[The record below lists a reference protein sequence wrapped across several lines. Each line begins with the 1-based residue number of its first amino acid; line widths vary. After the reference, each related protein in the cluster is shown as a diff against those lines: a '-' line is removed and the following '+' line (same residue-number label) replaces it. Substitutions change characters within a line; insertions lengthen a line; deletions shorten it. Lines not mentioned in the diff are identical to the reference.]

1 MNKSIHCFLFNFARI
16 KQKAI
21 LDSHELFFL
30 FEQKINKQ
38 YTIMSNTLTTKIETI
53 KATTSKINDVDFENL
68 SFGSVFTDHLFECD
82 FKNGEWQNPTI
93 KPYAPFLIDPSTRVF
108 HYGQAIFEGM
118 KAYKDTN
125 DSIWLFRPD
134 ENYNR
139 FNKSAVRM
147 AMPEVPEDI
156 FMSGLH
162 QLLQLDEE
170 WIKKGKGN
178 SMYIRPFMIATGAG
192 VIANPSN
199 EYKFMIILSP
209 VTSYYAGDVK
219 VLIAEHYSRAA
230 NGGIG
235 AAKAA
240 GNYAAQF
247 YPTTLANKQGF
258 QQVIWTDD
266 ATHTKLEEAGTMNVF
281 FRINDTLFTAPV
293 SERIL
298 DGVTRKTLIDLA
310 KSEGIDVEVRSV
322 LVSELVEAAKNGTL
336 KEIFG
341 AGTAA
346 VISPISGFSFQDV
359 YYDLPKVDH
368 SIAIQLKEKLT
379 NIQNKLDE
387 DTFGWTVKV

>member
-1 MNKSIHCFLFNFARI
+1 
-16 KQKAI
+16 
-21 LDSHELFFL
+21 
-30 FEQKINKQ
+30 
-38 YTIMSNTLTTKIETI
+38 MSTTQTNKIETI
-53 KATTSKINDVDFENL
+53 KAAASKINEVDFQNL

-82 FKNGEWQNPTI
+82 FINGEWQKPVI
-93 KPYAPFLIDPSTRVF
+93 KPYAPFLLDPSTRVF

-118 KAYKDTN
+118 KAYKDVN
-125 DSIWLFRPD
+125 DDIWLFRPD

-147 AMPEVPEDI
+147 AMPELPENI
-156 FMSGLH
+156 FMDGLNE
-162 QLLQLDEE
+162 LLKIDEA
-170 WIKKGKGN
+170 WVKKGKGN
-178 SMYIRPFMIATGAG
+178 ALYIRPFMIATGTG

-199 EYKFMIILSP
+199 DYKFMIILSP
-209 VTSYYAGDVK
+209 VTSYYSGDVK

-247 YPTTLANKQGF
+247 YPTSLANKEGF

-281 FRINDTLFTAPV
+281 IRINDTLLTAPV

-310 KSEGIDVEVRSV
+310 KSEGINVEIRSV
-322 LVSELVEAAKNGTL
+322 LVSELVEASNNGTL

-346 VISPISGFSFQDV
+346 VVSPICGFSYQDV
-359 YYDLPKVDH
+359 YHELPKLDN
-368 SIAIQLKEKLT
+368 SMAIQLKDKLT
-379 NIQNKLDE
+379 NIQNKLAE